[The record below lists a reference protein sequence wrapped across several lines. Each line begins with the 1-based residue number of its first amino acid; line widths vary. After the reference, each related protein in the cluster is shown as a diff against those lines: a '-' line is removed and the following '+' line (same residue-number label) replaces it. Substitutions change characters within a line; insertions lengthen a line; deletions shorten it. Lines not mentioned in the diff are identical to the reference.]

1 MGLSGCC
8 LCRSFVESCGITV
21 YACTMQRTLTVR
33 LAVLVFTSLL
43 SAQNAIPTF
52 KAEAAS
58 AYVWDEY
65 NLSSASSSIQD
76 PVTGNAIHRLSHAG
90 IEVSSRVGFERIGMG
105 QAGELLIFTTTIVNN
120 TDSGLAVWHGA
131 VGVDGHLALPLSI
144 VLTKK
149 GLGKKEC
156 NEAWELA
163 RLHCFSS
170 GFFPDQNFFSSN
182 SSSKAFSVTP
192 NSALTVSFVTR
203 DPRNYSLLCSVE
215 GCYPKGTMRFS
226 ITVNTTDF
234 VFIWTGRAMA
244 FCGR

>member
-1 MGLSGCC
+1 MQC
-8 LCRSFVESCGITV
+8 TV
-21 YACTMQRTLTVR
+21 TVTV
-33 LAVLVFTSLL
+33 AVLVFSSLM

-58 AYVWDEY
+58 AFVWDED
-65 NLSSASSSIQD
+65 NLSGVVSSSIQD
-76 PVTGNAIHRLSHAG
+76 PVTGTAIHRLSHAG
-90 IEVSSRVGFERIGMG
+90 IEVSSRAGFERIGMG
-105 QAGELLIFTTTIVNN
+105 AAGEFLIFTTTIVNN
-120 TDSGLAVWHGA
+120 TGSGLSIRQGA

-149 GLGKKEC
+149 GLAKKEC

-170 GFFPDQNFFSSN
+170 GFFPNQGFFSSH
-182 SSSKAFSVTP
+182 SSSEAFTVTP
-192 NSALTVSFVTR
+192 NSALTVSFVTK

-226 ITVNTTDF
+226 ITINTTDF
-234 VFIWTGRAMA
+234 VFIWTGRALA
-244 FCGR
+244 YCGR